1 MISRFVGKEVARSRR
16 LLERLK
22 SFVSS
27 LILRAN
33 WNSFIVGPEFSL
45 KPRPCH
51 PAPIPKSLLAQI
63 HLYLSSEHVG
73 RANCALLYKH
83 MYIYVYIY
91 MFMYVPA
98 DTCSCSCC
106 RGFFWLCLAAL
117 LFPHSFCCLSV
128 ALTCC
133 YICLTFAVLCLPARL
148 ELAARFISE
157 QFCCCCRMLP
167 TINRCCNYICTMRE
181 RGHILIQCLL
191 ANKRNGM

>member
-1 MISRFVGKEVARSRR
+1 MISRFVVGKEVARSRR

-51 PAPIPKSLLAQI
+51 PAPITKSLLAQI
-63 HLYLSSEHVG
+63 HLYLSSQHVG

-83 MYIYVYIY
+83 MYIYVY

-106 RGFFWLCLAAL
+106 RGFFWLSCPFVSSFFL
-117 LFPHSFCCLSV
+117 LSFCRSDLLLHLFNFCGTLS
-128 ALTCC
+128 ARSTWTCC
-133 YICLTFAVLCLPARL
+133 PLYLW
-148 ELAARFISE
+148 
-157 QFCCCCRMLP
+157 
-167 TINRCCNYICTMRE
+167 TI
-181 RGHILIQCLL
+181 LL
-191 ANKRNGM
+191 LL